1 MESCSFDSILKMYL
15 KEHGQNQICSVSCV
29 REKVGK
35 CPRVW
40 EKTVKKYNKGKL
52 YKEANSF
59 YFVVKR
65 YNSNGKYFG
74 DGDGAPD
81 FSGNGLWALIV
92 MMIVMVVSEGKDD
105 DGGVGG

>member
-1 MESCSFDSILKMYL
+1 MYMEIEPLGLGTGQEFQMESCSFDSILKMYL

-52 YKEANSF
+52 YKEVNSF

-74 DGDGAPD
+74 DGDGARD
-81 FSGNGLWALIV
+81 FSGNGL
-92 MMIVMVVSEGKDD
+92 
-105 DGGVGG
+105 

>member
-40 EKTVKKYNKGKL
+40 EKTVKKCNKGKL
-52 YKEANSF
+52 YKEANSL
-59 YFVVKR
+59 YF
-65 YNSNGKYFG
+65 
-74 DGDGAPD
+74 
-81 FSGNGLWALIV
+81 
-92 MMIVMVVSEGKDD
+92 DD
-105 DGGVGG
+105 DGDDGDDDNDHGCGQW

>member
-1 MESCSFDSILKMYL
+1 MESCSFDSILKVYL

-74 DGDGAPD
+74 DGDGARD
-81 FSGNGLWALIV
+81 FSGNGL
-92 MMIVMVVSEGKDD
+92 
-105 DGGVGG
+105 

>member
-1 MESCSFDSILKMYL
+1 MYL

-40 EKTVKKYNKGKL
+40 EKTVKKYDKGKL

-59 YFVVKR
+59 YFFVTR
-65 YNSNGKYFG
+65 YNSNGKYFV
-74 DGDGAPD
+74 DGDGARD
-81 FSGNGLWALIV
+81 FSGNGLWGLIV
-92 MMIVMVVSEGKDD
+92 MMMAVAVSEGKDD